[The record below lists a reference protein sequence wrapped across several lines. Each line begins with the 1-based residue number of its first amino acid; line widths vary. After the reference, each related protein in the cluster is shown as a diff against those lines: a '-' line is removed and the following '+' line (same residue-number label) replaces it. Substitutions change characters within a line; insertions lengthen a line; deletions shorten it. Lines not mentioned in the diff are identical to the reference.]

1 MRTMVLASLL
11 WLAIAPGS
19 AVAQVKAHLPANIT
33 PPWSKGIQPIS
44 RESYWNAMSCG
55 KQPGARPACVFY
67 DAELCA
73 NDEFTLA
80 FYTPYKQVAYTV
92 WRAVSRKQPPPT
104 PSYADAQRMRI
115 IIGVRP
121 KHAAQNPVTGLT
133 TTTFQDVHPRTAQ
146 VNVSAGLPGLK
157 VNVNGS
163 PVDTPHNEQ
172 PMELPP
178 LTRCRRAGSVAQSAA
193 GDRTPRTGW
202 SIR

>member
-92 WRAVSRKQPPPT
+92 WQAVSRKQPPPT

-133 TTTFQDVHPRTAQ
+133 I
-146 VNVSAGLPGLK
+146 
-157 VNVNGS
+157 
-163 PVDTPHNEQ
+163 
-172 PMELPP
+172 
-178 LTRCRRAGSVAQSAA
+178 TRGGKTIDPSSRSLDEGAGSFYFDFAAFAPTAPITLNMAGKAKSLTCAIDRATLAQM
-193 GDRTPRTGW
+193 R
-202 SIR
+202 

>member
-1 MRTMVLASLL
+1 MRSLVLAFLVCF
-11 WLAIAPGS
+11 AIAPGR
-19 AVAQVKAHLPANIT
+19 AVAQVKAHLPANIA

-92 WRAVSRKQPPPT
+92 WQAVSRKQPPPT
-104 PSYADAQRMRI
+104 PSYAEAQRMRI

-121 KHAAQNPVTGLT
+121 RHAAQNPVTGLT
-133 TTTFQDVHPRTAQ
+133 ITRAGKTIDPSSRSLDDGAGTFYFDFAAFAPTASITLNMAGKAK
-146 VNVSAGLPGLK
+146 NVSCAI
-157 VNVNGS
+157 
-163 PVDTPHNEQ
+163 D
-172 PMELPP
+172 
-178 LTRCRRAGSVAQSAA
+178 RATLAQM
-193 GDRTPRTGW
+193 R
-202 SIR
+202 

>member
-1 MRTMVLASLL
+1 M
-11 WLAIAPGS
+11 
-19 AVAQVKAHLPANIT
+19 KAHLPANIA

-92 WRAVSRKQPPPT
+92 WQAVSRKQPPPT
-104 PSYADAQRMRI
+104 PSYAEAQRMRI

-121 KHAAQNPVTGLT
+121 RHAAQNPVTGLT
-133 TTTFQDVHPRTAQ
+133 ITRAGKTIDPSSRSLDDGAGTFYFDFAAFAPTASITLNMAGKAK
-146 VNVSAGLPGLK
+146 NVSCAI
-157 VNVNGS
+157 
-163 PVDTPHNEQ
+163 D
-172 PMELPP
+172 
-178 LTRCRRAGSVAQSAA
+178 RATLAQM
-193 GDRTPRTGW
+193 R
-202 SIR
+202 

>member
-92 WRAVSRKQPPPT
+92 WQAVSRKQPPPT

-115 IIGVRP
+115 IIGVRRT
-121 KHAAQNPVTGLT
+121 TGTLDCT
-133 TTTFQDVHPRTAQ
+133 S
-146 VNVSAGLPGLK
+146 VSASAPSWLNSMRPKTWSVGR
-157 VNVNGS
+157 S
-163 PVDTPHNEQ
+163 HAS
-172 PMELPP
+172 
-178 LTRCRRAGSVAQSAA
+178 RAYSAQIMSCQ
-193 GDRTPRTGW
+193 
-202 SIR
+202 